1 VSHQEET
8 EMTELAAAL
17 GVFGATIITVLVEK
31 LRRDNK
37 RDHAVVEGML
47 KNINRD
53 VHEVKVDVK
62 DVSGRLADHIEWHA
76 TSEAPKKRG
85 RPPKKAAGA

>member
-1 VSHQEET
+1 
-8 EMTELAAAL
+8 MTELAAAL
-17 GVFGATIITVLVEK
+17 GVLGATIITVLVEK

-37 RDHAVVEGML
+37 RDHAIVEGML
-47 KNINRD
+47 KNIDRE

-76 TSEAPKKRG
+76 GQAPKKRG
-85 RPPKKAAGA
+85 RPKKDAVS

>member
-1 VSHQEET
+1 
-8 EMTELAAAL
+8 MTELAAAL
-17 GVFGATIITVLVEK
+17 GVLGATIITVLVEK

-37 RDHAVVEGML
+37 RDHAIVEGML
-47 KNINRD
+47 KNIDRE

-76 TSEAPKKRG
+76 GQVPKKRG
-85 RPPKKAAGA
+85 RPKKDAVS

>member
-1 VSHQEET
+1 
-8 EMTELAAAL
+8 MTELAAAL
-17 GVFGATIITVLVEK
+17 GVLGATIITVLVEK

-62 DVSGRLADHIEWHA
+62 DVSGRLTDHIEWHA
-76 TSEAPKKRG
+76 GQAPKKRG
-85 RPPKKAAGA
+85 RPRKTEDA